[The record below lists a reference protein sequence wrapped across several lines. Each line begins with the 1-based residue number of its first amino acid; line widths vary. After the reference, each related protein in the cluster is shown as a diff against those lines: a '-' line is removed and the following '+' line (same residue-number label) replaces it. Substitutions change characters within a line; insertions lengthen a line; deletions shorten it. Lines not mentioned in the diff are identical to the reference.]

1 MERAT
6 AALSTS
12 ELVLG
17 RYRPLKPLGSGS
29 SGSVW
34 LARDER
40 TGLEVALKIVTR
52 EGKAGDRAEREA
64 GAAARLRHPRC
75 QRIYEH
81 AGDGRHIYIA
91 YEYVP
96 GSTLR
101 EATRAGKL
109 SDSESVEAAAQVLE
123 GLSHAHGRGI
133 VHRDVKPAN
142 VLLADASEISVR
154 LLDFGLARFAQA
166 DTLTA
171 VGDVP
176 GTLAYISPERL
187 RGEAASPA
195 SDVWSVG
202 VMLWES
208 LAGRHPFW
216 APSLLGT
223 SKKIEAG
230 PPPLERARPDLPK
243 PLVAAVERALDPD
256 PARRPPAAELAK
268 SLRVA
273 RRPAPAPP
281 RPRIA
286 PVRSGPVERAWKER
300 ELSLATRAVPA
311 LLAALFAGWT
321 ATTLPFYPAAWPVG
335 LALVAG
341 ALAAFSPRGG
351 LAFALLV
358 PVFPL
363 GNFSLGLALLYGV
376 VAAIWFTLHLREP
389 RAGLAFALGPLLA
402 PIGALG
408 LIPLAL
414 QPVRSGARRALQAGT
429 AVLMAGIVAGLQHVA
444 LPFASGRIGSLGLD
458 GERSPVHAAAVLR
471 HSLLAHPTL
480 ALEALVLGAA
490 AALLPAAR
498 RRGPWGIA
506 VFGAALI
513 VGSVLAAPHADPIPF
528 LVTAWAT
535 CIALVLWERRQAL
548 LPRARMLSPRLK
560 QLDG

>member
-1 MERAT
+1 MERST
-6 AALSTS
+6 AALSSS

-64 GAAARLRHPRC
+64 GAAAQLRHPRC

-81 AGDGRHIYIA
+81 AGDGRHVYIA

-109 SDSESVEAAAQVLE
+109 SDRESVEAAAQVLE
-123 GLSHAHGRGI
+123 GLAHAHGRGI

-142 VLLADASEISVR
+142 VLLEDGPEISIR

-216 APSLLGT
+216 APSLIAT

-230 PPPLERARPDLPK
+230 APPLEKARPDLPG

-256 PARRPPAAELAK
+256 PMRRPSAGELAK
-268 SLRVA
+268 RLRLA
-273 RRPAPAPP
+273 KKPTDAAPAPRAI
-281 RPRIA
+281 RPGSAVNPVARI
-286 PVRSGPVERAWKER
+286 
-300 ELSLATRAVPA
+300 VPA

-321 ATTLPFYPAAWPVG
+321 ASTLPFYPTAWPVG
-335 LALVAG
+335 LALIA
-341 ALAAFSPRGG
+341 ALLTAFSPRGG
-351 LAFALLV
+351 LAFALFA

-363 GNFSLGLALLYGV
+363 GNLSMGLALLYGGL
-376 VAAIWFTLHLREP
+376 AAVWFVLHLREP
-389 RAGLAFALGPLLA
+389 RMGFAFVLGPLLA
-402 PIGALG
+402 PIAALG
-408 LIPLAL
+408 LLPLAL
-414 QPVRSGARRALQAGT
+414 QPIRSSLRRALQAGT
-429 AVLMAGIVAGLQHVA
+429 AVLMAGMVAGLQHES
-444 LPFASGRIGSLGLD
+444 LPFAAGLGGSLGLD
-458 GERSPVHAAAVLR
+458 GERSPVHAASVLR
-471 HSLLAHPTL
+471 HALFAHPTL
-480 ALEALVLGAA
+480 ALEALVLAAA
-490 AALLPAAR
+490 AALLPLAR
-498 RRGPWGIA
+498 RRGVWGIA
-506 VFGAALI
+506 IFGAALI
-513 VGSVLAAPHADPIPF
+513 AAPVLAAPHADPIPPV
-528 LVTAWAT
+528 VTAWVT
-535 CIALVLWERRQAL
+535 CIALVLWKRRNVL
-548 LPRARMLSPRLK
+548 LPRGRALSPRFNH
-560 QLDG
+560 LDG